1 MRFYET
7 LAVAVLVLHLLWI
20 AWVILGAMLTRHR
33 PLLRFLH
40 IGSLI
45 YSIFIEV
52 LPWPPCPLTVLE
64 QWLEERAGI
73 DPYRGPFLVHY
84 LDAAVYPDIPVMV
97 LIVCAVAV
105 CVFNLAVYIVR
116 YRRRQTAG
124 W

>member
-7 LAVAVLVLHLLWI
+7 LAVAVLALHLLWI
-20 AWVILGAMLTRHR
+20 AWVILGAMLTRYR
-33 PLLRFLH
+33 PRLRLFH

-45 YSIFIEV
+45 YSVFIEV

-64 QWLEERAGI
+64 QWLEGRAGI

-97 LIVCAVAV
+97 LIVSAVAV
-105 CVFNLAVYIVR
+105 CAFNLAVYIVR
-116 YRRRQTAG
+116 YRRRQAAG

>member
-33 PLLRFLH
+33 RWLRLLH

-45 YSIFIEV
+45 YSVFIEV

-64 QWLEERAGI
+64 QWLEGRAGI
-73 DPYRGPFLVHY
+73 DPYRGPFLLHY
-84 LDAAVYPDIPVMV
+84 LDAAVYPDIPVMA